1 MRYCIRRSELRNN
14 FFKTLRK
21 LIQEKKKKLIFNK
34 KWVINDQKKKGKTRI
49 TLGDYL
55 NSVYFSLLHLSEIVV
70 LYS

>member
-1 MRYCIRRSELRNN
+1 M
-14 FFKTLRK
+14 
-21 LIQEKKKKLIFNK
+21 LIFNK